1 MRASRT
7 TSTTATGA
15 TGQHLPTVTV
25 HTAVVCLPAEVPSPA
40 LAHRATAVVA
50 THRLPVAGVLPHF
63 HPRTNRTSTLVA
75 RWQGKT
81 SGGPIKLLDLHGMR
95 AAAVADAA
103 AQWLLW
109 DRVVKGTKPAQP
121 RWWFTDRHHADPA
134 RDPLPRAQTDY
145 LAQPRILAMTA
156 FNAVQNRPCLLPT
169 SALEAFQA
177 GYGTHVNLAWLAA
190 VPADGLAPTTG
201 GWLTTR
207 SQRLADQLDYL
218 NVANA
223 HLAGLPRDTQLVA
236 VASPTPA

>member
-7 TSTTATGA
+7 TSTPSTGVSRPY
-15 TGQHLPTVTV
+15 LPTVTV
-25 HTAVVCLPAEVPSPA
+25 HTAVVCLPAEIPSPA
-40 LAHRATAVVA
+40 LAQRATAVVA
-50 THRLPVAGVLPHF
+50 THGLPVAGVLPHF
-63 HPRTNRTSTLVA
+63 HTRTIRTGKLA
-75 RWQGKT
+75 DRWQGKT

>member
-7 TSTTATGA
+7 TSTPSTGVSRPY
-15 TGQHLPTVTV
+15 LPTVTV
-25 HTAVVCLPAEVPSPA
+25 HTAVVCLPAEIPSPA
-40 LAHRATAVVA
+40 LAQRATAVVA
-50 THRLPVAGVLPHF
+50 THGLPVAGVLPHF
-63 HPRTNRTSTLVA
+63 HTRTIRTSKLA
-75 RWQGKT
+75 DRWQGKT

-95 AAAVADAA
+95 AAAVAEAA

-121 RWWFTDRHHADPA
+121 LWWFTDRHHADPA
-134 RDPLPRAQTDY
+134 RYPLTRAQTDY

-156 FNAVQNRPCLLPT
+156 FNAVRNRPYLPPT
-169 SALEAFQA
+169 ALEAFQA
-177 GYGTHVNLAWLAA
+177 GYDTYLNLAWLAS

-218 NVANA
+218 HAANA